1 MTTLLIDADIICFQA
16 AARNETRTDF
26 GVVVGDKGE
35 AFADMDDMVAKW
47 QKQFDADRSV
57 MALSCRE
64 DNFRFTVLPTYK
76 QNRVGT
82 VDRRPKLLA
91 DCKAYLAEAYESVL
105 WKGLEGDDVLGI
117 LHTHPDQRCGDTIVI
132 SEDKDLR
139 TVSGRLYAPHRP
151 EVGLMDVTPLQASQ
165 FLMWQT
171 IVGDSTDGYG
181 GCRGLG
187 KKSTWAAE
195 VLEAD
200 ADELWDIVCHA
211 YISRGFTED
220 DALAQARCAK
230 ILTFEH
236 YNQYTGDVRLWEPTD
251 LLGVPTWL

>member
-1 MTTLLIDADIICFQA
+1 MDTLLIDADIICFQA

-35 AFADMDDMVAKW
+35 AFADMDDMIAKW
-47 QKQFDADRSV
+47 QKQLGADRSV
-57 MALSCRE
+57 MALSCRTG
-64 DNFRFTVLPTYK
+64 NFRFSVLPSYK
-76 QNRVGT
+76 QNRAGT

-91 DCKAYLAEAYESVL
+91 DCKAYLAESYESVL
-105 WKGLEGDDVLGI
+105 WENLEGDDVLGI
-117 LHTHPDQRCGDTIVI
+117 LHTDPDRPYGDTVVI

-139 TVSGRLYAPHRP
+139 TVAGNLYAPHRH
-151 EVGLMDVTPLQASQ
+151 EVGLIDVTQLQASQ

-171 IVGDSTDGYG
+171 VVGDSTDGYG

-187 KKSTWAAE
+187 KQSTWAQE

-211 YISRGFTED
+211 YISRGYTQE

-230 ILTFEH
+230 ILTYEH
-236 YNQYTGDVRLWEPTD
+236 YNESTGEVRLWEPED
-251 LLGVPTWL
+251 LLEK